1 MINKTKLE
9 RLTTLMLSS
18 VFSALN
24 LSPRFHGSESI
35 ARALSAYYLGLSL
48 RRVED
53 LFHIPRSTV
62 QYYWRKLAN
71 YSPPPPCSGYYAV
84 DETRIRVVN
93 GLLYW
98 LWIVRD
104 LNTGKVVTV
113 RLSETRSGLDIILL
127 FEGGRVKLEKTINIL
142 HDGGPWYNILSTLGV
157 KHEHVTF
164 GKRNLVEQVFRSLK
178 LRLASMDK
186 HFPHNVSKTSILR
199 WVKAFFTLYNLLQQ
213 GE

>member
-1 MINKTKLE
+1 MISKTKL
-9 RLTTLMLSS
+9 RHPTALMLSS

-24 LSPRFHGSESI
+24 LSPRFHTIDEV
-35 ARALSAYYLGLSL
+35 AKALSAYYLGLSL
-48 RRVED
+48 RRVEA
-53 LFHIPRSTV
+53 LFHVPRNTV

-71 YSPPPPCSGYYAV
+71 YSSPPPPPRVAV

-98 LWIVRD
+98 LWVVRD
-104 LNTGKVVTV
+104 LNTGKVVAV
-113 RLSETRSGLDIILL
+113 RLSETRSGLDVILL
-127 FEGGRVKLEKTINIL
+127 LEGGGIRVEEVREIL

-157 KHEHVTF
+157 NHEHETF

-186 HFPHNVSKTSILR
+186 HFPHNASKVTILR

>member
-71 YSPPPPCSGYYAV
+71 YSPPPRVAV
-84 DETRIRVVN
+84 IMQLTRP
-93 GLLYW
+93 GLEW
-98 LWIVRD
+98 LTVYF
-104 LNTGKVVTV
+104 TGC
-113 RLSETRSGLDIILL
+113 GL
-127 FEGGRVKLEKTINIL
+127 
-142 HDGGPWYNILSTLGV
+142 
-157 KHEHVTF
+157 
-164 GKRNLVEQVFRSLK
+164 
-178 LRLASMDK
+178 
-186 HFPHNVSKTSILR
+186 
-199 WVKAFFTLYNLLQQ
+199 
-213 GE
+213 